1 MSTLIHA
8 MAEQT
13 RAEAR
18 QATEVGEA
26 VQAIDAM
33 TQQNAALVEQA
44 AASADSLRAQA
55 QGMDETVNAFRL

>member
-1 MSTLIHA
+1 